1 MNIWLINHN
10 ANPPSA
16 PGDARHYSHAR
27 ELMRRGHDV
36 RIVSCSFLHLN
47 GSFAAVPQGHV
58 WQNTVCE
65 GVPFTWIAARGYQGN
80 SLDRVRNM
88 FEFAWRVWRRDW
100 ATGLQ
105 APDLVVGS
113 TPHPFAALAAQRLA
127 AHYRVPFVLEVR
139 DVWPFALTEIGGHS
153 ARHPFVL
160 LVDCTMRFL
169 YRKAVR
175 IVMFSRDSAHLL
187 TNAGAR
193 TEKIAWIPHGVDLTM
208 HPAPPSAPD
217 DGVFTVAYLGAHNQ
231 WNSLDAVL
239 DAAKILLQAHGG
251 RIRFRFVGHGASKAA
266 LIDRAR
272 TEQITNVQFDDPVPK
287 AQVGEVLRQADAFI
301 LNNRKD
307 AVSRNWMSF
316 NKLYEYLAAG
326 RPVVFGSFSASDPVR
341 ESGAGISVPADS
353 PSELAA
359 AVAYLAQLPSAQL
372 AGYGR
377 RGREHIEQNYSIVRL
392 VDVFEG
398 MAFEVTGL
406 QRPLDAMADVQPTLE
421 QRA

>member
-1 MNIWLINHN
+1 
-10 ANPPSA
+10 
-16 PGDARHYSHAR
+16 
-27 ELMRRGHDV
+27 
-36 RIVSCSFLHLN
+36 
-47 GSFAAVPQGHV
+47 
-58 WQNTVCE
+58 
-65 GVPFTWIAARGYQGN
+65 
-80 SLDRVRNM
+80 
-88 FEFAWRVWRRDW
+88 
-100 ATGLQ
+100 
-105 APDLVVGS
+105 
-113 TPHPFAALAAQRLA
+113 
-127 AHYRVPFVLEVR
+127 
-139 DVWPFALTEIGGHS
+139 
-153 ARHPFVL
+153 
-160 LVDCTMRFL
+160 
-169 YRKAVR
+169 
-175 IVMFSRDSAHLL
+175 
-187 TNAGAR
+187 
-193 TEKIAWIPHGVDLTM
+193 
-208 HPAPPSAPD
+208 
-217 DGVFTVAYLGAHNQ
+217 
-231 WNSLDAVL
+231 
-239 DAAKILLQAHGG
+239 
-251 RIRFRFVGHGASKAA
+251 
-266 LIDRAR
+266 
-272 TEQITNVQFDDPVPK
+272 VQFDDPVPK